1 MSELINSSLR
11 RIATLTLVSYFVLP
25 MVPGVVF
32 SGDILSAARFGFML
46 FIATL
51 GDLVEVA
58 LVLWVVSQ
66 ISNGK
71 FFFDFKMEAKSVLA
85 PFFISALALA
95 QVQHIGRKSA
105 VLEFDGWLPMFE
117 SSLILALSVWVVCL
131 TFDTLLF
138 DLNVDRQG
146 SRPRGGKR
154 VRVTVPSCR
163 QR

>member
-1 MSELINSSLR
+1 MSEYIASSLR

-46 FIATL
+46 FIAAL
-51 GDLVEVA
+51 VDLILVA
-58 LVLWVVSQ
+58 LGLWVWSQ
-66 ISNGK
+66 ISMGN
-71 FFFDFKMEAKSVLA
+71 FCFDFKMEAKSVLA

-95 QVQHIGRKSA
+95 EVQTIGLKSA
-105 VLEFDGWLPMFE
+105 VLTFDGWLPMFE
-117 SSLILALSVWVVCL
+117 SSLIMALSVWVVCL